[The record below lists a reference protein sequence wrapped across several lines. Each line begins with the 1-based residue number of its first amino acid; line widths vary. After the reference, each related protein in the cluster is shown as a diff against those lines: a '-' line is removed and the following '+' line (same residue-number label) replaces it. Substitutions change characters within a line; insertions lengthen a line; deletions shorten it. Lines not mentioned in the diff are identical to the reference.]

1 MFSCLLCEKETL
13 ILNRFCESCHVVKR
27 IMNVYGSEECR
38 EILERVCIRDT
49 EQRMRKINLEK
60 KTKMYGEKI
69 NDKLQQ

>member
-1 MFSCLLCEKETL
+1 MFHCLLCEKQTL
-13 ILNRFCESCHVVKR
+13 LISRFCESCQVVKR

-60 KTKMYGEKI
+60 KTKLYGEKVS
-69 NDKLQQ
+69 DSK